1 MQEIFLKFVFSIIF
15 PDLRFVQF
23 GLPNAEIGQESGS
36 TLYAKLLDPRA
47 HHQLSLGIRQKFLRL
62 AHCRFFISRFLG
74 NYHIGDGAQYHH
86 PPTTQTVFV
95 LQHVCRIFFK
105 PIEPNYPFESKHPPV
120 SLNKCCELIKIIDM
134 FFKRNPQLGDIDCI
148 SILSSMVRLVQS
160 CAFANIRIKI
170 DGDAAFGLDSS
181 YLGSI
186 TYWRE
191 LTPQMFW
198 AWANQDGLLRRMIPK
213 CISYKNSKLSQ

>member
-1 MQEIFLKFVFSIIF
+1 MIRIKMQEIFLKFVFSIIF

-120 SLNKCCELIKIIDM
+120 SSINVVSLLKLLICFLKETH
-134 FFKRNPQLGDIDCI
+134 NLV
-148 SILSSMVRLVQS
+148 ILIVLAS
-160 CAFANIRIKI
+160 
-170 DGDAAFGLDSS
+170 
-181 YLGSI
+181 
-186 TYWRE
+186 
-191 LTPQMFW
+191 
-198 AWANQDGLLRRMIPK
+198 
-213 CISYKNSKLSQ
+213 